1 MSSKKVFYLIGK
13 NLFLMMPS
21 TAQKFI
27 YGLYGLYLKLL
38 LRRHIPD
45 CTIYQD
51 ALRGKYG
58 LEVGGPSFVFRAILP
73 VYSVIE
79 KLDGVNYSN
88 FTKWEG
94 SICEGMN
101 YRWYWG
107 KQEGSSLL
115 NALI

>member
-1 MSSKKVFYLIGK
+1 ML
-13 NLFLMMPS
+13 PS

-27 YGLYGLYLKLL
+27 YGLYLKLL
-38 LRRHIPD
+38 LRNKHVPN

-79 KLDGVNYSN
+79 N
-88 FTKWEG
+88 
-94 SICEGMN
+94 
-101 YRWYWG
+101 
-107 KQEGSSLL
+107 
-115 NALI
+115 